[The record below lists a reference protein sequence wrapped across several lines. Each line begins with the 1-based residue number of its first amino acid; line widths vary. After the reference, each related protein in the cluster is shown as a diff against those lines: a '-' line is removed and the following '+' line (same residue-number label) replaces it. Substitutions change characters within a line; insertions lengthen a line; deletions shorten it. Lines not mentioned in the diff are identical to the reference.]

1 MKVIGRGVF
10 VDLGGATFLGADAAG
25 VVAEVVGGQR
35 DVGVQRF
42 PYGFAVVPGFSDG
55 QQFEVLLDAVGN
67 FQQRQGAVLN

>member
-35 DVGVQRF
+35 HVGVQRLAH
-42 PYGFAVVPGFSDG
+42 GLAVVPGFGDG
-55 QQFEVLLDAVGN
+55 QQFEVLLDAVSD
-67 FQQRQGAVLN
+67 FQQHQGAVLN